1 VALRGI
7 GAPTA
12 LRHEWVIRRVHC
24 DTAVQQDVRGA
35 AGTRPALF
43 PLPFL
48 FLFRSERRRMPH
60 RSDPVVSV
68 VVPCHDYARYLP
80 DAVSSVVAQTFE
92 DWELVVVDDGS
103 TDDTVEV
110 TEGLI
115 ARHPD
120 RRIRLLRQAN
130 AGVSAARNTGIEAAA
145 GRYILPLDADDMIA
159 PTMLEKTVAVLDGDP
174 KVAIA
179 STDVFTFTDDD
190 LPPQVMPLP
199 AYSRELL
206 LQRLIMFYC
215 SLYRREAW
223 RTVGG
228 YDENM
233 RAGEDWDFWIGCAEH
248 GFDAYHI
255 HEPLFGARNKDT
267 GLHVEAAEN
276 DLAIRAR
283 IVANHPDLFKPITR
297 GWAHAV
303 LSQDAEACLRD
314 ENVPDDILTR
324 AAEMD
329 QFLGAVMA
337 LQRTTRVQYYHIRRL
352 EQVLAAHGGT
362 VNPPSQGREEAP
374 TASAV

>member
-1 VALRGI
+1 M
-7 GAPTA
+7 P
-12 LRHEWVIRRVHC
+12 
-24 DTAVQQDVRGA
+24 Q
-35 AGTRPALF
+35 
-43 PLPFL
+43 
-48 FLFRSERRRMPH
+48 RSN
-60 RSDPVVSV
+60 PVVSV
-68 VVPCHDYARYLP
+68 VIPCHNYARFLP
-80 DAVSSVVAQTFE
+80 EAVSSVLAQTFE
-92 DWELVVVDDGS
+92 DWELVIVDDGS
-103 TDDTVEV
+103 TDNTVEV
-110 TEGLI
+110 AEGLI
-115 ARHPD
+115 ARHPGK
-120 RRIRLLRQAN
+120 RISLLQQAN

-159 PTMLEKTVAVLDGDP
+159 PTMLEKTVAVLDSDP
-174 KVAIA
+174 EVAIA

-223 RTVGG
+223 QTVGG

-233 RAGEDWDFWIGCAEH
+233 RAGEDWDFWIGCAEL

-283 IVANHPDLFKPITR
+283 IVVNHPGLFKPITR

-303 LSQDAEACLRD
+303 LSQDAEVCLRD

-329 QFLGAVMA
+329 QFLAAVMA
-337 LQRTTRVQYYHIRRL
+337 LQRTTRVQYYHIRRM
-352 EQVLAAHGGT
+352 EKALAAHSGT
-362 VNPPSQGREEAP
+362 ANPPSQGREEAP
-374 TASAV
+374 TASAL

>member
-1 VALRGI
+1 
-7 GAPTA
+7 
-12 LRHEWVIRRVHC
+12 
-24 DTAVQQDVRGA
+24 
-35 AGTRPALF
+35 
-43 PLPFL
+43 
-48 FLFRSERRRMPH
+48 MPH

-68 VVPCHDYARYLP
+68 VIPCHNYARYLP
-80 DAVSSVVAQTFE
+80 EAVSSVLGQTFD
-92 DWELVVVDDGS
+92 DWELVIVDDGS
-103 TDDTVEV
+103 TDNTVEV
-110 TEGLI
+110 TEDLI

-120 RRIRLLRQAN
+120 RRLRLLQQAN

-174 KVAIA
+174 GVAIA

-223 RTVGG
+223 QTVGG

-267 GLHVEAAEN
+267 GLHLEAAEN

-297 GWAHAV
+297 DWAHAV

-314 ENVPDDILTR
+314 EHVPDDILTR
-324 AAEMD
+324 AVEMD
-329 QFLGAVMA
+329 QFLTAVMA

-352 EQVLAAHGGT
+352 EKALAAHSGT

>member
-1 VALRGI
+1 
-7 GAPTA
+7 
-12 LRHEWVIRRVHC
+12 
-24 DTAVQQDVRGA
+24 
-35 AGTRPALF
+35 
-43 PLPFL
+43 
-48 FLFRSERRRMPH
+48 MPH

-80 DAVSSVVAQTFE
+80 DAVSSVLAQTFE

-103 TDDTVEV
+103 TDNTVEV

-159 PTMLEKTVAVLDGDP
+159 PTMLEKTVAALDSDP
-174 KVAIA
+174 QVAIA

-223 RTVGG
+223 QTVGG
-228 YDENM
+228 YDEKM

-352 EQVLAAHGGT
+352 EQALAAHGGT
-362 VNPPSQGREEAP
+362 VSPPSQGREEAP